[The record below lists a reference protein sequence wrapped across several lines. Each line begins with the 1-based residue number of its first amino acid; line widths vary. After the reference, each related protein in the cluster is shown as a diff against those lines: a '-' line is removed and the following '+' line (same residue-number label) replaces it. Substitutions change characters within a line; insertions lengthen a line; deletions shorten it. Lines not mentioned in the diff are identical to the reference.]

1 MAEVLAPTLTGP
13 LRRRADVR
21 DAVIAAA
28 GEQIWTD
35 VVEKPIGEAII
46 RRFRDDT
53 VRGVVATDAVIGTH
67 ASLFD
72 PELLANRCFLYH
84 LIGRGTGE
92 WLVPIGGMGAL
103 TDALVARAPLAGCR
117 DPLQCRGCRRR

>member
-1 MAEVLAPTLTGP
+1 MWW
-13 LRRRADVR
+13 RSR
-21 DAVIAAA
+21 
-28 GEQIWTD
+28 
-35 VVEKPIGEAII
+35 IGEAII

-67 ASLFD
+67 TSLFD

-103 TDALVARAPLAGCR
+103 TDALLAQSARAGRR
-117 DPLQCRGCRRR
+117 DPLWRRGCRTSTRPRRRSR